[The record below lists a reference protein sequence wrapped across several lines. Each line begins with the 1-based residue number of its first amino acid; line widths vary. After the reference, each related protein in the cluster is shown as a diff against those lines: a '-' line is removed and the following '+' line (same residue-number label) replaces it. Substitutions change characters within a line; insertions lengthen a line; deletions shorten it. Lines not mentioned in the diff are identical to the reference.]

1 MPCLRIS
8 RALLEGIQLSMYE
21 RTQLLIGQKAMEKL
35 KDSKVAIFGIG
46 GVGSFSAEALGRC
59 GVGNLVLIDY
69 DTISESNINRQLHAT
84 TKTVGKYKVDVMKER
99 LLEINPNIN
108 VVGINKKYNQD
119 IADELIN
126 EDYDYIIDA
135 IDMISAKINLIV
147 TSINKGIPIISSMGA
162 GNKLDPT
169 KFEVTDIYKTEMCPI
184 AKVLRHELKKYGVK
198 KLKVV
203 YSKEKPAKTTMK
215 MPDNPSKNVP
225 GSISFVPSVAGLIL
239 ASVVVN
245 DIIKNTV

>member
-1 MPCLRIS
+1 
-8 RALLEGIQLSMYE
+8 LSMYE
-21 RTQLLIGQKAMEKL
+21 RTQLLIGEKAIEKL

-69 DTISESNINRQLHAT
+69 DTINVTNINRQLHST
-84 TKTVGKYKVDVMKER
+84 TKTVGRYKVDVMRER
-99 LLEINPNIN
+99 LLEINPHIKVTAIN
-108 VVGINKKYNQD
+108 RKYHHD
-119 IADELIN
+119 IADEIIKK
-126 EDYDYIIDA
+126 DYDYIIDA
-135 IDMISAKINLIV
+135 IDMISAKISLIV
-147 TSINKGIPIISSMGA
+147 TSINKGIPIVSSMGA

-169 KFEVTDIYKTEMCPI
+169 KFEVTDIYKTEMCPL
-184 AKVLRHELKKYGVK
+184 AKVLRYELRKHGIK

-203 YSKEKPAKTTMK
+203 YSKEKPIKTTMK
-215 MPDNPSKNVP
+215 MPENPSKNVP

-245 DIIKNTV
+245 DIIKDII

>member
-1 MPCLRIS
+1 
-8 RALLEGIQLSMYE
+8 MYE
-21 RTQLLIGQKAMEKL
+21 RTQLLIGERAIEKL
-35 KDSKVAIFGIG
+35 KNSKIAIFGIG
-46 GVGSFSAEALGRC
+46 GVGSFSVEALGRC

-69 DTISESNINRQLHAT
+69 DTINDSNINRQLHAT
-84 TKTVGKYKVDVMKER
+84 TKTVGRYKVDVMKER
-99 LLEINPNIN
+99 LLEINPDIN
-108 VVGINKKYNQD
+108 VTAINKKYNQD
-119 IADELIN
+119 IADELIK

-135 IDMISAKINLIV
+135 IDMVSAKIHLIV

-169 KFEVTDIYKTEMCPI
+169 KFEVTDIYKTEMCPL
-184 AKVLRHELKKYGVK
+184 AKVLRHELKKRGVK

-203 YSKEKPAKTTMK
+203 YSKEKPSKTTIT

-245 DIIKNTV
+245 DIINDKMKNDY